1 MLQKPHALPYM
12 ALLASG
18 LVIGITISAVQQMRK
33 FSPDDFE
40 LRHNISISATQH
52 DDDIGGKY
60 GTEGR
65 GEPIQP
71 ILSSPRQATAKYS
84 MEIDPAAKQALGEQ
98 TFNEVKMF
106 FLTAEKAI
114 EAKNL
119 EAIMALYSD
128 NYRDGDLDKK
138 SVEEAWRK
146 IFARMDK
153 MASLHNM
160 KLARMSPDRNMVVFQ
175 CSGLLLGT
183 PDSNKGYTTIDN
195 WNNQDHILIKEDGK
209 WKLIATYGVER
220 QRLWFD
226 KPMHPLF

>member
-1 MLQKPHALPYM
+1 MLQKPHTLPYM
-12 ALLASG
+12 VLLASG
-18 LVIGITISAVQQMRK
+18 LAIGITISAAQQMRK
-33 FSPDDFE
+33 FSPDNFE
-40 LRHNISISATQH
+40 LRHDISVSATRH
-52 DDDIGGKY
+52 SDDLGDKY
-60 GTEGR
+60 GAEGR
-65 GEPIQP
+65 DKPTHPVLG
-71 ILSSPRQATAKYS
+71 SVRDTTFKYS
-84 MEIDPAAKQALGEQ
+84 MEIDPAAKQVLGEQ
-98 TFNEVKMF
+98 TFNEVKAF

-114 EAKNL
+114 EAKDL
-119 EAIMALYSD
+119 ETIMALYSN
-128 NYRDGDLDKK
+128 NYRDGELDKK
-138 SVEEAWRK
+138 SVELAWRK

-183 PDSNKGYTTIDN
+183 PGSDKGYTTIDN

-209 WKLIATYGVER
+209 WKLIATYGIER